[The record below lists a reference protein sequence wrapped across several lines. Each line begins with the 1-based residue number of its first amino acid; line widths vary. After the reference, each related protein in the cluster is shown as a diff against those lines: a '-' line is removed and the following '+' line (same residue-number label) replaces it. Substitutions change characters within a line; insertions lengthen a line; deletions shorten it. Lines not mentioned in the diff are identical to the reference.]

1 MEKEQVQK
9 ALENIKENSQK
20 RKFKQSVDLIINLKD
35 LDLKKPDNL
44 VNTYIT
50 LHYQK
55 GRDSKICALVGPEL
69 LEQAKQVCDGAISVD
84 EFDKYKEKKE
94 AKKLASQFD
103 YFIAQATIMPKIA
116 TVPLRKL
123 LLSAVANAKENKKV
137 TDTNELIIKD
147 FRVDQGIVLKRSMPR
162 AHGSAYQILKR
173 TSKVTLVLSESPL
186 KAKS

>member
-1 MEKEQVQK
+1 MR
-9 ALENIKENSQK
+9 AILNNYRMSP
-20 RKFKQSVDLIINLKD
+20 RKMR
-35 LDLKKPDNL
+35 L
-44 VNTYIT
+44 VTNAV
-50 LHYQK
+50 K
-55 GRDSKICALVGPEL
+55 GKTVAEARAVLSL
-69 LEQAKQVCDGAISVD
+69 L
-84 EFDKYKEKKE
+84 
-94 AKKLASQFD
+94 
-103 YFIAQATIMPKIA
+103 PKIA

-123 LLSAVANAKENKKV
+123 LKSAVANAKENKKV